1 VRLIVNVIA
10 LVILRASSFDGAQDD
25 ITALRM
31 TWLKMG
37 SGRRSG
43 RPACGGVVLCAMKW
57 GGLRRQ

>member
-10 LVILRASSFDGAQDD
+10 LVILRGSSFDCAQDD

-37 SGRRSG
+37 SGDAPGDQRAEESYFA
-43 RPACGGVVLCAMKW
+43 P
-57 GGLRRQ
+57 